1 MPTSI
6 SPRPALKT
14 EALPIGFLIGSFAAA
29 SVAAALF
36 LTTAKNQ
43 AAMDAYATPSPASE
57 LPQGKPDLTPSWE
70 VLGRLGIPEHPEAFI
85 DRDATGFALVYLYF
99 DDESGRRESAR

>member
-1 MPTSI
+1 M
-6 SPRPALKT
+6 
-14 EALPIGFLIGSFAAA
+14 GSLAAA

-70 VLGRLGIPEHPEAFI
+70 VLGRLGI
-85 DRDATGFALVYLYF
+85 R
-99 DDESGRRESAR
+99 